1 MPGGRAW
8 LLALVA
14 GSGCTGATIGSGVGD
29 SFLERPPY
37 YAGRIVAAD
46 SAAVGHL
53 PIVYQRGA
61 TQPAI
66 FDPAEGAGSPVAI
79 LLAEMNAYL
88 DSLGATVRVAAGPQ
102 RGVPPDVQF
111 SCETDPSGDCVIDEE
126 GALGR
131 DDIVMRLAVGR
142 PSEEWTAWVG
152 GALDSAGVATVLAIT
167 LEVGQYRV
175 RQRGL
180 RGDKEV
186 ELGTAHTVNLPW
198 LTSLETPVSVLQ
210 LTGALVGRDG
220 RAIRI
225 GAEGILARRT
235 RLGVSALGGQELLSN
250 EDVSAVRASRRDDL
264 PNSPLAW
271 QVALRNLTAGLTGA
285 VIR

>member
-1 MPGGRAW
+1 MPGARAW

-14 GSGCTGATIGSGVGD
+14 GTGCTGATIGSGVGD
-29 SFLERPPY
+29 TLLERPPY
-37 YAGRIVAAD
+37 YAGRIMPAD
-46 SAAVGHL
+46 SAAIGHV
-53 PIVYQRGA
+53 PITYQRGA
-61 TQPAI
+61 TQAAI
-66 FDPAEGAGSPVAI
+66 FDPAEGAGTPVAA

-88 DSLGATVRVAAGPQ
+88 DSLGVTVRVTAGRQ

-111 SCETDPSGDCVIDEE
+111 SCETDPSGDCAIDEE
-126 GALGR
+126 RALGR

-142 PSEEWTAWVG
+142 PSDEWAAWAG
-152 GALDSAGVATVLAIT
+152 GLVDSAGVAAVVAIT

-225 GAEGILARRT
+225 GAEGIVARRT
-235 RLGVSALGGQELLSN
+235 RLTVSAVGGQELLSD
-250 EDVSAVRASRRDDL
+250 EDVAAVRTYRRDDL
-264 PNSPLAW
+264 PNSPPAW
-271 QVALRNLTAGLTGA
+271 RVALRNLVAGLTGA
-285 VIR
+285 TLR